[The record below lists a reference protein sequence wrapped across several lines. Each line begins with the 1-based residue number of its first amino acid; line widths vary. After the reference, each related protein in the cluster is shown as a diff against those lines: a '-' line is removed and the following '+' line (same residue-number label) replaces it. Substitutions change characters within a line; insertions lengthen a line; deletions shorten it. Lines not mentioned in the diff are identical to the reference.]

1 MCNACVLG
9 MLRAGDDCE
18 TLFGPAH
25 RPSSPCD
32 AVTLSVG
39 TELHFEDFCLAFCML
54 ALARYSDVMLPIK
67 QKLEQ
72 FFDGDFALAIKAK
85 KVSLG

>member
-1 MCNACVLG
+1 VLHV
-9 MLRAGDDCE
+9 LCAGDDCE

-25 RPSSPCD
+25 DPSSPRD

-39 TELHFEDFCLAFCML
+39 TELNFEDFCLAFCML
-54 ALARYSDVMLPIK
+54 ALARYSDIMLPIR

-72 FFDGDFALAIKAK
+72 FFDGDFAFARKAK
-85 KVSLG
+85 RVSLG